1 MSNLLSSVFL
11 FLAFTCVFTSCK
23 KDTGAV
29 LDENGDTAGLVGTWQ
44 LTQRE
49 CLCPRTVPNELVK
62 FTDTGFIFLTD
73 GQPSAYGTYS
83 VAPAGVGAGGQDT
96 PPVLQLT
103 YANIP
108 STIRK
113 AAIITLTSNSLV
125 LDFGIAFDAPRDTYK
140 RLQ

>member
-1 MSNLLSSVFL
+1 MSNFLRSIFLLVVF
-11 FLAFTCVFTSCK
+11 ACVFSSCK

-29 LDENGDTAGLVGTWQ
+29 LNENGETARLVGTWQ

-83 VAPAGVGAGGQDT
+83 VTPAGVAPGG
-96 PPVLQLT
+96 PVLQLT
-103 YANIP
+103 YATGS
-108 STIRK
+108 STLQK
-113 AAIITLTSNSLV
+113 AEITTLTGSSLV